1 MEDAKKARDEKV
13 AQAAKLQ
20 GKQVFIP
27 RNFLQLFLGDRK
39 SLLAAPAQPAATPA
53 PAPKKKR

>member
-1 MEDAKKARDEKV
+1 V

-27 RNFLQLFLGDRK
+27 RNFLEPFLGTR
-39 SLLAAPAQPAATPA
+39 SFLLAAPAQPAPTPA
-53 PAPKKKR
+53 PTPKKKR